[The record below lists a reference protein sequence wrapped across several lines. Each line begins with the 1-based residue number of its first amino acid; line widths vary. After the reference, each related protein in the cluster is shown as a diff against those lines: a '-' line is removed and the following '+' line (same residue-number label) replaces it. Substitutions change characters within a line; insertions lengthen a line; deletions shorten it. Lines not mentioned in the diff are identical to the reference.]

1 MKVYVGCTCV
11 LGKINVSQEKMS
23 QNNVLRWGNWEKGNR
38 SFWHKKTILYIDR
51 GIYYIDE
58 PSITFKYTNK

>member
-1 MKVYVGCTCV
+1 MFHRRKCPKVMYWDEETERKETG
-11 LGKINVSQEKMS
+11 LSGIRKP
-23 QNNVLRWGNWEKGNR
+23 
-38 SFWHKKTILYIDR
+38 FLYIDR